1 LDAYNSLKIP
11 GGKMSNNSSLDFEGP
26 LVFLIILFSL
36 AVAAFYLYC
45 AWRIF
50 EKAGKPGWA
59 ALIPIF
65 NTLIELEIVQRP
77 LWWVL
82 LMFVPGVNL
91 LITVIILFDLAR
103 VFGKDNGFAFGIL
116 FLAPIF
122 VPILALGDAVYTPRN
137 PVEGSSLL

>member
-1 LDAYNSLKIP
+1 
-11 GGKMSNNSSLDFEGP
+11 MSYDSSFDMNGP
-26 LVFLIILFSL
+26 LVFLIILFSFT
-36 AVAAFYLYC
+36 VAAFYVFC

-77 LWWVL
+77 LWWIFFML
-82 LMFVPGVNL
+82 IPGVNL
-91 LITVIILFDLAR
+91 VITVIIIFDLAK
-103 VFGKDNGFAFGIL
+103 VFGKDNGFAFGLL

-122 VPILALGDAVYTPRN
+122 IPILALGNAVYTPRN
-137 PVEGSSLL
+137 PGEGSTLV

>member
-1 LDAYNSLKIP
+1 MSYNS
-11 GGKMSNNSSLDFEGP
+11 SFDFEGP
-26 LVFLIILFSL
+26 VVFLLVIFSL
-36 AVAAFYLYC
+36 VLAAFYVYC

-65 NTLIELEIVQRP
+65 NTLIQLEIVQRP
-77 LWWVL
+77 LWWVF

-91 LITVIILFDLAR
+91 VITVIIIFDLAKA
-103 VFGKDNGFAFGIL
+103 FGKDNGFAFGLL

-122 VPILALGDAVYTPRN
+122 VPILALGNAVYTPRN
-137 PVEGSSLL
+137 PVEGSSNV

>member
-1 LDAYNSLKIP
+1 MSYNSSFDL
-11 GGKMSNNSSLDFEGP
+11 EGP
-26 LVFLIILFSL
+26 AVFLIVLFSL
-36 AVAAFYLYC
+36 VLAAFYVYC

-65 NTLIELEIVQRP
+65 NTLVQLEIVQRP

-82 LMFVPGVNL
+82 LMLIPGVNL
-91 LITVIILFDLAR
+91 VIMVIIIFDLAK
-103 VFGKDNGFAFGIL
+103 VFGKDNGFAFGLL

-122 VPILALGDAVYTPRN
+122 VPILALGNAVYTPRN
-137 PVEGSSLL
+137 PIDGNSIV

>member
-1 LDAYNSLKIP
+1 
-11 GGKMSNNSSLDFEGP
+11 MSNNSSFDIEGL
-26 LVFLIILFSL
+26 LVFLIILFSF
-36 AVAAFYLYC
+36 AIAAFYLYC

-65 NTLIELEIVQRP
+65 NTLAQLEIVQRP

-82 LMFVPGVNL
+82 LMFIPGVNL
-91 LITVIILFDLAR
+91 VITIIIIFDLAK
-103 VFGKDNGFAFGIL
+103 VFGKENGFAFGLL

-122 VPILALGDAVYTPRN
+122 VPILAFGNATYQSRV
-137 PVEGSSLL
+137 SSESSEF

>member
-1 LDAYNSLKIP
+1 MSYNSSFDL
-11 GGKMSNNSSLDFEGP
+11 EGP
-26 LVFLIILFSL
+26 AVFIIVIFSL
-36 AVAAFYLYC
+36 VVAAFYVYC

-65 NTLIELEIVQRP
+65 NTLTQLEIVQRP
-77 LWWVL
+77 LWWVF

-91 LITVIILFDLAR
+91 IITVIIIFDLAK
-103 VFGKDNGFAFGIL
+103 VFGKDNGFAFGLL

-122 VPILALGDAVYTPRN
+122 VPILALGNAVYTPRIS
-137 PVEGSSLL
+137 VEGSTNI

>member
-1 LDAYNSLKIP
+1 MSYNSSFDL
-11 GGKMSNNSSLDFEGP
+11 EGP
-26 LVFLIILFSL
+26 AVFLIVIFSL
-36 AVAAFYLYC
+36 VVAAFYVYC

-65 NTLIELEIVQRP
+65 NTLTQLEIVQRP
-77 LWWVL
+77 LWWVF

-91 LITVIILFDLAR
+91 VITVIIIFDLAK
-103 VFGKDNGFAFGIL
+103 VFGKDNGFAFGLL

-122 VPILALGDAVYTPRN
+122 VPILALGNAVYTPRIS
-137 PVEGSSLL
+137 VEGSTNI

>member
-1 LDAYNSLKIP
+1 
-11 GGKMSNNSSLDFEGP
+11 MSYDSSFDLEGP
-26 LVFLIILFSL
+26 AAFLIVIFSL
-36 AVAAFYLYC
+36 VVAAFYVYC

-65 NTLIELEIVQRP
+65 NTLTQLEIVQRP
-77 LWWVL
+77 LWWVF

-91 LITVIILFDLAR
+91 VISVIIIFDLAK
-103 VFGKDNGFAFGIL
+103 VFGKDNGFAFGLL

-122 VPILALGDAVYTPRN
+122 VPILALGNAVYTPRN
-137 PVEGSSLL
+137 PAEGSTNV

>member
-1 LDAYNSLKIP
+1 MSYNSSFDL
-11 GGKMSNNSSLDFEGP
+11 EGP
-26 LVFLIILFSL
+26 AVFMIVIFSL
-36 AVAAFYLYC
+36 LIAAFYVYC
-45 AWRIF
+45 AWKIF

-82 LMFVPGVNL
+82 LMFIPGVNL
-91 LITVIILFDLAR
+91 VITVIIIFDLAR
-103 VFGKDNGFAFGIL
+103 VFGKENGFAFGLL

-137 PVEGSSLL
+137 PVEGSSLV

>member
-1 LDAYNSLKIP
+1 MSYNSSFDL
-11 GGKMSNNSSLDFEGP
+11 EGP
-26 LVFLIILFSL
+26 VVFLLVIFSL
-36 AVAAFYLYC
+36 VLAAFYVYC

-65 NTLIELEIVQRP
+65 NTLIQLEIVQRP
-77 LWWVL
+77 LWWVF

-91 LITVIILFDLAR
+91 VITVIIIFDLAK
-103 VFGKDNGFAFGIL
+103 VFGKDNGFAFGLL

-122 VPILALGDAVYTPRN
+122 VPILALGNAVYTPRN
-137 PVEGSSLL
+137 PVEGSSIV

>member
-1 LDAYNSLKIP
+1 
-11 GGKMSNNSSLDFEGP
+11 MSYNSSLDLEGP
-26 LVFLIILFSL
+26 AVFLIVIFSL
-36 AVAAFYLYC
+36 ILAAFYVYC

-77 LWWVL
+77 LWWVF

-91 LITVIILFDLAR
+91 IITVIIIFDMAK
-103 VFGKDNGFAFGIL
+103 VFGKDNGFAFGLL

-137 PVEGSSLL
+137 PVVGSSLV